1 MTDTTGHSLVVPV
14 VHPAPVVTA
23 SRWRAAIPNNLWVYP
38 AGVLLAGVLGCVPLL
53 LLGAEP
59 LSAYRDMVSSSVG
72 SPAALAQTLNRTTP
86 LLLGSCAVALALRAG
101 LVNLGVDG
109 QIYAGATAATGVAFA
124 LGSQHAGPWATVLM
138 MVAGGLAGASLA
150 AIPAVLKA
158 TRGVNELFVTIM
170 LNFVA
175 LYFVQYLVT
184 GPWTDP
190 TAGEALSRS
199 IDFRD
204 RLPASPISGAHVGIF
219 IALAATVLCWAW
231 LTYSRRGFEIRSVG
245 VSARAAGFAGIGI
258 GSVTVTVMVISG
270 LLGGLAGSI
279 EVTGVYG
286 RLIAGLS
293 PDFGLSAMLIAVIA
307 RRSLFAVIPIALVF
321 AALTVGTDS
330 LQRSA
335 NLPFGAVLVF
345 QGLVVISILFFEA
358 LQQVSRSNG
367 SAGSA
372 LTKTSHLL
380 RTLRPSRMRGAQ

>member
-1 MTDTTGHSLVVPV
+1 MTDTTSHSSVVPV
-14 VHPAPVVTA
+14 VHPAPVITA

-72 SPAALAQTLNRTTP
+72 SPAALAQTLNRATP

-293 PDFGLSAMLIAVIA
+293 PDFGLSAMLIAVLA

-367 SAGSA
+367 SAGSG
-372 LTKTSHLL
+372 LTKTLQLL

>member
-1 MTDTTGHSLVVPV
+1 MTDTTGRSPAVPV
-14 VHPAPVVTA
+14 VAAGPAVA
-23 SRWRAAIPNNLWVYP
+23 AGRWRPALPKNLWVYP
-38 AGVLLAGVLGCVPLL
+38 AGLLLAGVLGCIPLL

-59 LSAYRDMVSSSVG
+59 LSAYGDMVASSVG
-72 SPAALAQTLNRTTP
+72 SPAALAQTLNRATP

-219 IALAATVLCWAW
+219 IALAAALVCWAW
-231 LTYSRRGFEIRSVG
+231 LTYSRKGFEIRAVG

-258 GSVTVTVMVISG
+258 GSVTVTVMLLSG

-279 EVTGVYG
+279 EVSGVYG

-307 RRSLFAVIPIALVF
+307 RRSLFAVVPIAFLF

-335 NLPFGAVLVF
+335 NLPFGAVLLF

-358 LQQVSRSNG
+358 LQQVARSNG
-367 SAGSA
+367 QAGTPLGRVA
-372 LTKTSHLL
+372 NVLRSH
-380 RTLRPSRMRGAQ
+380 RPSRMRGAQ

>member
-1 MTDTTGHSLVVPV
+1 MTEATGHSSAVPV
-14 VHPAPVVTA
+14 VHPAPVATV
-23 SRWRAAIPNNLWVYP
+23 SRWRAAIPNGLWVYP
-38 AGVLLAGVLGCVPLL
+38 AGVVLAGVLGCVPLL
-53 LLGAEP
+53 LLGADP

-72 SPAALAQTLNRTTP
+72 SAAALAQTLNRATP

-219 IALAATVLCWAW
+219 IALTATVLCWAW

-245 VSARAAGFAGIGI
+245 VSKRAAGFAGIGI
-258 GSVTVTVMVISG
+258 GSVTVTVMLISG

-279 EVTGVYG
+279 EVSGVYG

-307 RRSLFAVIPIALVF
+307 RRSLFAVIPIAFVF

-358 LQQVSRSNG
+358 LQQIARSNG
-367 SAGSA
+367 SAGSPLGRA
-372 LTKTSHLL
+372 SQLI
-380 RTLRPSRMRGAQ
+380 RNRRPSRMRGAQ